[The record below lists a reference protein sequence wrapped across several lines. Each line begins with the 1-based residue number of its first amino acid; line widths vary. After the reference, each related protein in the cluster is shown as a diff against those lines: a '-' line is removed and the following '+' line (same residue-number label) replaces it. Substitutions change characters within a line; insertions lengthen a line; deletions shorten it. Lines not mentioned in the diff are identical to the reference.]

1 MDIVAD
7 GAAAD
12 RAVALIAHAPWAAV
26 DCEADSLHHYTE
38 KLCLFQVSI
47 PGHDFIFDPL
57 SGAGL
62 EAASGALAARPLI
75 FHGADFDIRMLK
87 RSYGF
92 HPRAGIF
99 DTMLA
104 AQLLGSEGQ
113 GLADLARHYC
123 GVTLVKSGQK
133 ADWSRRPLTAA
144 LLEYASNDT
153 RYLHAIRTEM
163 ESELRALGRLGW
175 LHQACDRL
183 LNYLAT
189 AKEDAPDPG
198 TRWQIKGSKELKDR
212 ALTLLKALW
221 EWREAE
227 AQNRDRPSFK
237 VFHGEDLIHMAKW
250 ASAHAHPPDITHLP
264 NAPRSVKREAR
275 LLNAVI
281 REAWDAPAA
290 HFQTKPPAKHK
301 RWTDRM
307 HRHYLK
313 LKELRE
319 AKAKELK
326 IQPSLLG
333 TNATLEAIVSAAPGN
348 FEALSTLSFLMPW
361 QIDVMG
367 DDILSVLSAN

>member
-1 MDIVAD
+1 D
-7 GAAAD
+7 
-12 RAVALIAHAPWAAV
+12 AL
-26 DCEADSLHHYTE
+26 ER
-38 KLCLFQVSI
+38 
-47 PGHDFIFDPL
+47 
-57 SGAGL
+57 
-62 EAASGALAARPLI
+62 RPLI

-92 HPRAGIF
+92 HPRSGIF
-99 DTMLA
+99 DSMLA

-153 RYLHAIRTEM
+153 RYLHSIRVDM
-163 ESELRALGRLGW
+163 ERELEELGRLGW

-183 LNYLAT
+183 LNFLAIV
-189 AKEDAPDPG
+189 KEDAPDPG
-198 TRWQIKGSKELKDR
+198 TRWQIKGSKELKGR
-212 ALTLLKALW
+212 ALTILKALW

-275 LLNAVI
+275 LLDAVI
-281 REAWDAPAA
+281 REAWDAPQA
-290 HFQTKPPAKHK
+290 HFQTKPPVRHK
-301 RWTDRM
+301 RWTDRL
-307 HRHYLK
+307 HKAYLK
-313 LKELRE
+313 LKEARE

-333 TNATLEAIVSAAPGN
+333 TNAILEAIVSAAPGD
-348 FEALSTLSFLMPW
+348 FEALNALNFLMPW

-367 DDILSVLSAN
+367 DEILKILSAN